1 MQDIATNSQDTRV
14 LDNIAQ
20 YLENVS
26 PTELWP
32 HMRLGLK
39 RSCTDRKDID
49 PPCSQDQKDPGTR
62 QPRARDS

>member
-1 MQDIATNSQDTRV
+1 M
-14 LDNIAQ
+14 LDKIAQ

-26 PTELWP
+26 PTELRP
-32 HMRLGLK
+32 YMRLGLE

-49 PPCSQDQKDPGTR
+49 PSCGQDQKDPGTR